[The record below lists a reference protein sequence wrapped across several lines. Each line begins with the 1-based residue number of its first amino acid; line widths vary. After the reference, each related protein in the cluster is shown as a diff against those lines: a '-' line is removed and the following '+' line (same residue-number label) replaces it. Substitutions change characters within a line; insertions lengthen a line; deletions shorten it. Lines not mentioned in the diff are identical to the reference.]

1 MLIIR
6 QTHKIFGQVFQISR
20 EVVGIPFCIF
30 GKSNMQCVV
39 SGLEG
44 KKRKKRKK
52 RRLWTKKKKKVEV
65 EKKGGAS
72 KGKQNITIYKYTNT
86 IHNSEK
92 KSKRK

>member
-44 KKRKKRKK
+44 KKRKKRW
-52 RRLWTKKKKKVEV
+52 LWTKKKSGSRK
-65 EKKGGAS
+65 KKGGAS

>member
-52 RRLWTKKKKKVEV
+52 RRL
-65 EKKGGAS
+65 
-72 KGKQNITIYKYTNT
+72 
-86 IHNSEK
+86 
-92 KSKRK
+92 